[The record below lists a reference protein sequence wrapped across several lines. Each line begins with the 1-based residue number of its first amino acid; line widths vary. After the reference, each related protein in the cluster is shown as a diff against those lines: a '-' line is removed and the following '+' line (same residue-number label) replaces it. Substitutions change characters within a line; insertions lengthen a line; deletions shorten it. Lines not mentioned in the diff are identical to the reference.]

1 MNLMTH
7 WCMTKNTNVVDIN
20 NDITTKWIVLNS
32 IGEKTQDIVQRS
44 NKTAFELWKILK
56 RSFTKNINT
65 RKLEL
70 KNKLDNL
77 KYNPEVDINIFI
89 SGLQNT
95 IDELEK
101 IDNDIKSS
109 VKVGILNRSLPE
121 ELHWINVFQ
130 FKMIGINV
138 VNMLRMYCLKSS
150 LQT

>member
-1 MNLMTH
+1 VYD
-7 WCMTKNTNVVDIN
+7 KNTNVVDIK
-20 NDITTKWIVLNS
+20 NDIKTKWIVLNS

>member
-32 IGEKTQDIVQRS
+32 IGEKTQDIVQGS

-70 KNKLDNL
+70 KTKLDNL
-77 KYNPEVDINIFI
+77 KYNPEIDIVTKLI
-89 SGLQNT
+89 
-95 IDELEK
+95 
-101 IDNDIKSS
+101 
-109 VKVGILNRSLPE
+109 VKN
-121 ELHWINVFQ
+121 
-130 FKMIGINV
+130 
-138 VNMLRMYCLKSS
+138 
-150 LQT
+150 

>member
-1 MNLMTH
+1 VYD
-7 WCMTKNTNVVDIN
+7 KNTNVVDIK
-20 NDITTKWIVLNS
+20 NDIKTKWIVLNS
-32 IGEKTQDIVQRS
+32 IGEKTQDIVQRL
-44 NKTAFELWKILK
+44 NKTTFELWKILK